1 MGHVLCRGVHAGR
14 REESARMNRLCK
26 ILIADDEKPVAAGL
40 QGQLEALGYD
50 VVAVVDDGHRAIE
63 VCRRTLPDVV
73 LMDIEMPGL
82 DGLSAAR
89 QIAQDPGTPVIILT
103 AHGHPN
109 LIDQAVQDG
118 VIQYLL
124 KPVTSPALHA
134 AIQTAVAQAREV
146 RSLRESVSALELTLR
161 ERKLIERAK
170 GILMTR
176 RNMSEPEAFRFLQR
190 QSQDKRMPMA
200 KLAESIVQADEF
212 FEPPPSHGPIPVGG
226 RPSPRI
232 GDERSAHRHEE

>member
-1 MGHVLCRGVHAGR
+1 ML
-14 REESARMNRLCK
+14 MNRLCK
-26 ILIADDEKPVAAGL
+26 VLVADDEKPVASGI
-40 QGQLEALGYD
+40 QGQLESLGYD

-89 QIAQDPGTPVIILT
+89 QIARDPGTPVIILT

-109 LIDQAVQDG
+109 LIDQAIQDG
-118 VIQYLL
+118 VVHYLL
-124 KPVTSPALHA
+124 KPVTSQSLHA
-134 AIQTAVAQAREV
+134 AIQVAVARAREMKG
-146 RSLRESVSALELTLR
+146 LREEVNALEATLR

-176 RNMSEPEAFRFLQR
+176 RGLSEPEAFRLLQR
-190 QSQDKRMPMA
+190 QSQDRRMPMA
-200 KLAESIVQADEF
+200 KLAESIVQADELL
-212 FEPPPSHGPIPVGG
+212 ESPAHSAGPRGPSHRLPEDNI
-226 RPSPRI
+226 
-232 GDERSAHRHEE
+232 

>member
-1 MGHVLCRGVHAGR
+1 MSRSFKVLV
-14 REESARMNRLCK
+14 
-26 ILIADDEKPVAAGL
+26 ADDEKPVAAGL

-50 VVAVVDDGHRAIE
+50 VVAIVDDGHRAIE

-89 QIAQDPGTPVIILT
+89 QIARDPGTPVVIVT

-109 LIDQAVQDG
+109 LIDQAVEDG
-118 VIQYLL
+118 VVQYLL
-124 KPVTSPALHA
+124 KPVTSPSLHA
-134 AIQTAVAQAREV
+134 AIQMAVARAREIK
-146 RSLRESVSALELTLR
+146 SLRESVLSLELTLR

-176 RNMSEPEAFRFLQR
+176 RGLSEPEAFRLLQR
-190 QSQDKRMPMA
+190 QSQDRRMPMA
-200 KLAESIVQADEF
+200 KLAESIVQADELL
-212 FEPPPSHGPIPVGG
+212 ETPPQGS
-226 RPSPRI
+226 
-232 GDERSAHRHEE
+232 